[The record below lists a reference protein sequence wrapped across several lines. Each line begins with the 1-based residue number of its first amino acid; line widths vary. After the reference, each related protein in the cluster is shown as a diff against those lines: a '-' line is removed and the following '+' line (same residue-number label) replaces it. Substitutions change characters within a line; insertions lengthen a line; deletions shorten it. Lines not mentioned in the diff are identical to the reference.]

1 MAPPY
6 LTTIISAEKITINN
20 HQKQIKS
27 QNKSIMNS
35 TQTLQQMHGLRLQGM
50 YQAYRSQ
57 LELPMNQQL
66 ESHELI
72 AHLTQ
77 SEELNRANE
86 KTAYY
91 LKLAKLRLPA
101 TLEQIECGASR
112 NLSKQQLAT
121 LAEGLYLSNGEN
133 ILITGATG
141 CGKSFMACALGHQA
155 CLQGYK
161 TTYLNMNRLIEKV
174 TLSKLDGSYIKL
186 LNHLEKQTLIIL
198 DDFGLQPLS
207 QEIRLTL
214 LQLLEDRYGK
224 KSIIITSQLPI
235 AKWYEYINDPTLAD
249 AIMDRLTANANRI
262 ELKGE
267 SRRRKKSGN
276 S

>member
-1 MAPPY
+1 
-6 LTTIISAEKITINN
+6 
-20 HQKQIKS
+20 
-27 QNKSIMNS
+27 MNA
-35 TQTLQQMHGLRLQGM
+35 TQTLQQMQQLRLQGM
-50 YQAYRSQ
+50 FFAYRSQ
-57 LELPMNQQL
+57 LELPMDQQL
-66 ESHELI
+66 EGHDLV
-72 AHLTQ
+72 AHLIQ

-91 LKLAKLRLPA
+91 LKLAKLRMPA
-101 TLEQIECGASR
+101 SVDQIECSTTR
-112 NLSKQQLAT
+112 NLTRQQLAV
-121 LAEGLYLSNGEN
+121 LAEGRYLQQGEN

-141 CGKSFMACALGHQA
+141 CGKSFLACALGHQA

-186 LNHLEKQTLIIL
+186 LNHLERQTLIIL

-224 KSIIITSQLPI
+224 KSILVTSQLPVS
-235 AKWYEYINDPTLAD
+235 KWYEYINEPTLAD
-249 AIMDRLTANANRI
+249 AIMDRLTANACRI
-262 ELKGE
+262 ELRGE
-267 SRRRKKSGN
+267 SLRRKKLKSAE
-276 S
+276 

>member
-1 MAPPY
+1 
-6 LTTIISAEKITINN
+6 
-20 HQKQIKS
+20 
-27 QNKSIMNS
+27 MNT
-35 TQTLQQMHGLRLQGM
+35 TQTLEQMKQMRLQGM
-50 YQAYRSQ
+50 HHAYHSQ
-57 LELPMNQQL
+57 LELPMDQQL
-66 ESHELI
+66 ETHDLI
-72 AHLTQ
+72 AHLVQ
-77 SEELNRANE
+77 SEDLNRSNE

-101 TLEQIECGASR
+101 TIEQIECSASR
-112 NLSKQQLAT
+112 NLGRQQLAVI
-121 LAEGLYLSNGEN
+121 AEGRYLESGEN
-133 ILITGATG
+133 ILITGSTG
-141 CGKSFMACALGHQA
+141 CGKSFLACALGHQA

-186 LNHLEKQTLIIL
+186 LNHLERQTLIIL
-198 DDFGLQPLS
+198 DDFGLQPLT

-224 KSIIITSQLPI
+224 KSIIVTSQLPV

-249 AIMDRLTANANRI
+249 AIMDRMTANANRI

-267 SRRRKKSGN
+267 SLRRKKSKQVQ
-276 S
+276 

>member
-1 MAPPY
+1 
-6 LTTIISAEKITINN
+6 
-20 HQKQIKS
+20 
-27 QNKSIMNS
+27 MNT
-35 TQTLQQMHGLRLQGM
+35 TQTLEQMKQMRLQGM
-50 YQAYRSQ
+50 LHAYHAQ
-57 LELPMNQQL
+57 LELPMDQQL
-66 ESHELI
+66 ESHDLV
-72 AHLTQ
+72 AHLVQ
-77 SEELNRANE
+77 SEELNRSNE

-101 TLEQIECGASR
+101 TIEQVECSASR
-112 NLSKQQLAT
+112 NLTRQQLAM
-121 LAEGLYLSNGEN
+121 LAEGRYLEAGEN
-133 ILITGATG
+133 MLITGSTG
-141 CGKSFMACALGHQA
+141 CGKSFLACALGHQA

-186 LNHLEKQTLIIL
+186 LNHLERQTLIIL
-198 DDFGLQPLS
+198 DDFGLQSLT

-224 KSIIITSQLPI
+224 KSIIITSQLPV

-249 AIMDRLTANANRI
+249 AIMDRLTANAARI

-267 SRRRKKSGN
+267 SLRRKKSKPVQ
-276 S
+276 

>member
-1 MAPPY
+1 
-6 LTTIISAEKITINN
+6 
-20 HQKQIKS
+20 
-27 QNKSIMNS
+27 MNT
-35 TQTLQQMHGLRLQGM
+35 TQTLEQMKELRLQGM
-50 YQAYRSQ
+50 HLAYRSQ
-57 LELPMNQQL
+57 LELPMDQQL
-66 ESHELI
+66 ETHELI
-72 AHLTQ
+72 AHLVQ
-77 SEELNRANE
+77 SEELCRANE

-101 TLEQIECGASR
+101 TIDQIECGASR
-112 NLSKQQLAT
+112 NLTKGQLAA
-121 LAEGLYLSNGEN
+121 LAEGRYLHHGEN

-141 CGKSFMACALGHQA
+141 CGKSFLACALGHQA

-186 LNHLEKQTLIIL
+186 LNHLERQTLIIL
-198 DDFGLQPLS
+198 DDFGLQPLT

-224 KSIIITSQLPI
+224 KSIIITSQLPVS
-235 AKWYEYINDPTLAD
+235 KWYEYINDPTLAD
-249 AIMDRLTANANRI
+249 AIMDRLTATATRV

-267 SRRRKKSGN
+267 SLRRKKRDN
-276 S
+276 NQ

>member
-1 MAPPY
+1 
-6 LTTIISAEKITINN
+6 
-20 HQKQIKS
+20 
-27 QNKSIMNS
+27 MNT
-35 TQTLQQMHGLRLQGM
+35 TQTLEQMQGLRLSGM
-50 YQAYRSQ
+50 YHAYKSQ
-57 LELPMNQQL
+57 LELPLNQQL
-66 ESHELI
+66 EGHELI
-72 AHLTQ
+72 AHLLQ
-77 SEELNRANE
+77 SEQLTRYNE

-101 TLEQIECGASR
+101 MMEQVESGASR

-121 LAEGLYLSNGEN
+121 LAEGLYLGNGEN

-141 CGKSFMACALGHQA
+141 CGKSFLACALGHQA

-161 TTYLNMNRLIEKV
+161 TSYLNMNRLIEKV

-224 KSIIITSQLPI
+224 KSLIITSQLPV

-249 AIMDRLTANANRI
+249 AIMDRLTANASRI

-267 SRRRKKSGN
+267 SRRRKKIPN